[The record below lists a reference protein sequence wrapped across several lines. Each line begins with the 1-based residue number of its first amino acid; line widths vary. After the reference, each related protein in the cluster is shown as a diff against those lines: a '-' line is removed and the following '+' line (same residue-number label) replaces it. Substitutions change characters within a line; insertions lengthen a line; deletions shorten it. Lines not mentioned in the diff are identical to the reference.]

1 MIRRRHTHG
10 DTRSAALFSDCG
22 AYRYGLSRCWDS
34 AAQTVLFV
42 MLNPST
48 ADHRRNDPT
57 IARCENRARA
67 MGFGTLLI
75 ANLFGFRATQPRD
88 LKRAGDPFGPDNHAV
103 LRRWHRRADMTIA
116 AWGVHG
122 AFRCADT
129 YGLAQLTGPLH
140 HLGLTKAGHPRH
152 PLYVPNA
159 RNPILWER

>member
-1 MIRRRHTHG
+1 MIRRRHST
-10 DTRSAALFSDCG
+10 DETRSVALFSDCG
-22 AYRYGLSRCWDS
+22 AYRYGLSRYWNRD
-34 AAQTVLFV
+34 AGTVLFV

-75 ANLFGFRATQPRD
+75 ANLFGFRATLPRD
-88 LKRAGDPFGPDNHAV
+88 LKRAQDPFGPDNDAL
-103 LRRWHRRADMTIA
+103 LRRWHRTADMTIA

-122 AFRCADT
+122 AFQGADVR
-129 YGLAQLTGPLH
+129 GMAQFTGPLH

-159 RNPILWER
+159 RKPILWER